1 MDPEK
6 ELTSPEEEAAVK
18 ATTDPPL
25 LMTLAGVFHRRYSA
39 QRVQCSSRGRCFGA
53 RRETVRDKMTRLA
66 LTANGS
72 ITYYGREG
80 RGVKTLGRPARNSY
94 RLLRYRCA
102 KVLPA
107 EIDGHGIFQK

>member
-1 MDPEK
+1 MVE
-6 ELTSPEEEAAVK
+6 
-18 ATTDPPL
+18 ATTDFPL
-25 LMTLAGVFHRRYSA
+25 LLALAGMSLPLLLCAERPS
-39 QRVQCSSRGRCFGA
+39 QGRCFGA

-107 EIDGHGIFQK
+107 EIGGHGIFQK